1 MLTSTAM
8 AAKTKLFGDES
19 TFQVVTDRVKSICFE
34 THTAQKHEVVKNG
47 LDSKGWLKDCP
58 CYLDFQ
64 GEIR

>member
-34 THTAQKHEVVKNG
+34 THTAQIMKLLIMGCIVKVG
-47 LDSKGWLKDCP
+47 
-58 CYLDFQ
+58 
-64 GEIR
+64 